1 MVGMKHTY
9 NGFFFASDPIGLLW
23 GLVYH
28 YVKHELNIGSNTGFE
43 SNTFCKKTVVLPLDE
58 VVFVEF
64 SF

>member
-9 NGFFFASDPIGLLW
+9 NGFFFAGDPIGLLW

-43 SNTFCKKTVVLPLDE
+43 SNTFCKKNSSSTLR
-58 VVFVEF
+58 
-64 SF
+64 